1 MVMILFTLFACWN
14 VVLIFMHC
22 CFKHSSEEKTRL
34 IGEMGEKKPEPKDF
48 PDFPEEAKTEQ
59 LPGEETQR
67 LTQ

>member
-14 VVLIFMHC
+14 VVLLFVHC
-22 CFKHSSEEKTRL
+22 CFKHSSEEKTKL
-34 IGEMGEKKPEPKDF
+34 IGETGEKKPEPKDF
-48 PDFPEEAKTEQ
+48 PEEATTEQ